1 MFFSVRIIKELRNML
16 KISKKGE
23 CIRNVANYSKQ
34 TISNFEKFDD
44 ARMDLSLFGDQLD
57 ATSPKLVELIKTIRE
72 IDAQDL
78 KKHGTLFK
86 HVIYTDIRKSAS
98 GAKMIATGLTSAGF
112 TNCYDKSLKLKD
124 IADLAKNKN
133 DNFAL
138 LSSVAVYGKPFP
150 VSLKKSI
157 LATFNQRPDNVHG
170 QNIRIIV
177 LDQGFKEGIDIFDVK
192 YMHLFEPLITNA
204 DEKQAI
210 GRGTRFCGQKG
221 LEFHKTDGW
230 PLHVFK
236 YDVLL
241 DSVNSMNY
249 VVETLSTLFLQN
261 SGIDI
266 NKLNFAKELEAISRY
281 GAVDNELTA
290 NIHKYTGNSL
300 TPASP
305 VTPDSS
311 VTPTSS
317 VTPDSSV
324 TDSPGSAK
332 DAVFV
337 PKSNSSVV
345 IGQVAKSPKLSKNTN
360 ANLKEYIK
368 YRNIFLSK
376 TTKKSKVSKK
386 ESIAKAKAA
395 SAPNLGLSDDKS
407 GQSVMKKKNN
417 TFGGHYHGDG
427 AGIKGKKKKG
437 QNLFLAKAPVKAK
450 NFIQMR
456 KYIRDHFMKYKWDNI
471 KFENKCTD
479 TSDEVKNRIVKYTPT
494 QDFVSKYFTNASA
507 SKGLLLWHSVG
518 TGKTC
523 SAIAVASNG
532 FEPHGYTILWVT
544 RHTLKADV
552 WKNMYGSVCS
562 AVLRRRIEAG
572 EDIPEEV
579 KRNPLKYLSNSW
591 IVPISYKQFTNMLLE
606 KNDIFRMM
614 KKRNGTEDPL
624 KKTLVI
630 IDEVHKLYSADLPS
644 AERPNVNVLKNK
656 IHHSYKHS
664 GKNSVRLLLMSAT
677 PYTSDPMDLIKI
689 LNLISDGKQLPET
702 FEEFSKEYLDEHS
715 IFTNDGAVKFLDHIS
730 SYISYLNREKDIR
743 QFSYPVFYNVFVKM
757 SKRDK
762 KLDDK
767 MLEISEKLNELKK
780 TLKKMPKDGKSAI
793 KAEIKELKAQE
804 KKIKEGKNDLSQ
816 ETSLISCMKK

>member
-1 MFFSVRIIKELRNML
+1 ML

-34 TISNFEKFDD
+34 TISNAEKFDD
-44 ARMDLSLFGDQLD
+44 SRRDTSLFGDQLD
-57 ATSPKLVELIKTIRE
+57 TTSPKLVELIKTIRE

-78 KKHGTLFK
+78 KKHDKLFK

-98 GAKMIATGLTSAGF
+98 GAKMIATGLSSAGF
-112 TNCYDKSLKLKD
+112 INCYDKSLKIKD
-124 IADLAKNKN
+124 VSELSKNKN
-133 DNFAL
+133 KNFAL

-150 VSLKKSI
+150 VTLKKNI
-157 LATFNQRPDNVHG
+157 LSTYNERPDNIHG
-170 QNIRIIV
+170 ENIRIIV

-221 LEFHKTDGW
+221 LDFHKTDGW

-236 YDVLL
+236 YDILL
-241 DSVNSMNY
+241 DMDDQY
-249 VVETLSTLFLQN
+249 KAETLSALFIQN
-261 SGIDI
+261 SGIDV
-266 NKLNFAKELEAISRY
+266 NKLNFAKELESISRY

-290 NIHKYTGNSL
+290 NIHKFTG
-300 TPASP
+300 TVASSTA
-305 VTPDSS
+305 TPDSS
-311 VTPTSS
+311 STSS
-317 VTPDSSV
+317 RKTQN
-324 TDSPGSAK
+324 SAN
-332 DAVFV
+332 AFV
-337 PKSNSSVV
+337 PNSRSSIKGPVPVATRPSV
-345 IGQVAKSPKLSKNTN
+345 SKNTT
-360 ANLKEYIK
+360 AVTDIKEYIK
-368 YRNIFLSK
+368 YRHTPTNLVTKITNRTKSQKQSK
-376 TTKKSKVSKK
+376 
-386 ESIAKAKAA
+386 A
-395 SAPNLGLSDDKS
+395 S
-407 GQSVMKKKNN
+407 SVPVPKLLRTSQYVAKKNN
-417 TFGGHYHGDG
+417 TLGGYVDIESKEWDG

-437 QNLFLAKAPVKAK
+437 KNLFLAKAPVKAK
-450 NFIQMR
+450 SFIQMR
-456 KYIRDHFMKYKWDNI
+456 KYIREHFMKYKWDNI
-471 KFENKCTD
+471 KFENKCD
-479 TSDEVKNRIVKYTPT
+479 SQDEVKSRIVTYTPT

-523 SAIAVASNG
+523 SAIAIASNG

-572 EDIPEEV
+572 ENIPEEV
-579 KRNPLKYLSNSW
+579 KRNPLKYLSSSW
-591 IVPISYKQFTNMLLE
+591 IIPISYKQFTNMLLE
-606 KNDIFRMM
+606 KNDIYRMM
-614 KKRNGTEDPL
+614 KKRNGSEDPL

-644 AERPNVNVLKNK
+644 AERPNVNVLKAK
-656 IHHSYKHS
+656 IQHSYKHS

-689 LNLISDGKQLPET
+689 LNLMSDEKQMPES
-702 FEEFSKEYLDEHS
+702 FEEFSKEYLDENS
-715 IFTNDGAVKFLDHIS
+715 IFTDTGAVKYLDNIS

-743 QFSYPVFYNVFVKM
+743 QFSYPVFYNVFAKM

-762 KLDDK
+762 KLD
-767 MLEISEKLNELKK
+767 EKLEEIREKLAELKDLAKGPKGPKGLKGLKDDK
-780 TLKKMPKDGKSAI
+780 TAI
-793 KAEIKELKAQE
+793 NTEIKRLKSKE
-804 KKIKEGKNDLSQ
+804 KEIKEGKTDLSQ
-816 ETSLISCMKK
+816 ETALINCMKK